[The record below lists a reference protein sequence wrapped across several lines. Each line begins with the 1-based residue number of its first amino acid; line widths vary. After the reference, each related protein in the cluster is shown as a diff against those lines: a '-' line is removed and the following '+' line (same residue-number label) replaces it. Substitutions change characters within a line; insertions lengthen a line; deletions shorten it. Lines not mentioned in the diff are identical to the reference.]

1 MLRKLLSIILS
12 ITLSIIFCFSS
23 TFAKSDKL
31 NSSNWFVDIKYGEAI
46 SKTSKIDDH
55 ESTLSR
61 TIINSD
67 EKYVRRFLDTKLGIS
82 QFKELTVYC
91 PSS

>member
-31 NSSNWFVDIKYGEAI
+31 D
-46 SKTSKIDDH
+46 
-55 ESTLSR
+55 
-61 TIINSD
+61 IIND
-67 EKYVRRFLDTKLGIS
+67 ILEKEKKLKYIIRA
-82 QFKELTVYC
+82 L
-91 PSS
+91 

>member
-31 NSSNWFVDIKYGEAI
+31 NPSNWFVEGRYQKSLNEYPKFKDNETDSTKIITVFNENWDDLDSYGFGFGYDFKKI
-46 SKTSKIDDH
+46 S
-55 ESTLSR
+55 
-61 TIINSD
+61 
-67 EKYVRRFLDTKLGIS
+67 
-82 QFKELTVYC
+82 
-91 PSS
+91 

>member
-1 MLRKLLSIILS
+1 MIRKLLSISLSIILS
-12 ITLSIIFCFSS
+12 IALYCSS

-31 NSSNWFVDIKYGEAI
+31 NSSNWFIDIKHGEAI
-46 SKTSKIDDH
+46 SKTNKIDDH

-67 EKYVRRFLDTKLGIS
+67 GYGMYDTTFLNRFRKKD
-82 QFKELTVYC
+82 
-91 PSS
+91 